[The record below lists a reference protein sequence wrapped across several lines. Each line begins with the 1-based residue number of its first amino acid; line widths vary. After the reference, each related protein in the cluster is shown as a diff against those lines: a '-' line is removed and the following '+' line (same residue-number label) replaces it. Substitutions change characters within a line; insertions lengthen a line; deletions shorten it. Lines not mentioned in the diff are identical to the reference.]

1 MFLDEERLNGHR
13 TWLMR
18 LLTRKPHTER
28 EVLERLLERGL
39 ASEEAEGLLEEFRML
54 QLLDDTAYSRLFAEG
69 HEGWGNDR
77 IDYELSRRGVSRED
91 IRTAL
96 SEVDEQERA
105 RELVGDWLDRGMEL
119 KRIIGRLRARGFSG
133 RTINSVTREDDETPW

>member
-1 MFLDEERLNGHR
+1 MFLDEERLDGHR
-13 TWLMR
+13 TWLIR
-18 LLTRKPHTER
+18 LLTGKPHTER
-28 EVLERLLERGL
+28 EVLDRLLKRGL
-39 ASEEAEGLLEEFRML
+39 SSEEAEGLLEEFRML

-77 IDYELSRRGVSRED
+77 IDYELSRRGVSREN

-96 SEVDEQERA
+96 SEVNEQERA

-119 KRIIGRLRARGFSG
+119 KRIISRLRSRGFSG
-133 RTINSVTREDDETPW
+133 QTISSVTRKDDETPW